1 MLLETLVV
9 GPLAVNCYLVGD
21 ETTREAIVIDPGDD
35 ARNILD
41 TIRRGRLNVKA
52 IVNTHAHFDH
62 VGALGEVREATG
74 APFMLHADEVPI
86 LGAASA
92 SAALWGIKVQQPK
105 PADRLLHEGD
115 EVRVGNLAL
124 KVLFTPGHTPGGICL
139 LGDRCV
145 FVGDTLFQGSIGRT
159 DFPGGDYATLM
170 ASIRDKLL
178 PLPDETV
185 VYAGHGAATTI
196 GQEKQLNPFVRPLI
210 TGRWTV

>member
-9 GPLAVNCYLVGD
+9 GPLAVNCYVIGD
-21 ETTREAIVIDPGDD
+21 ENTREALVIDPGDD
-35 ARNILD
+35 AQNILD
-41 TIRRGRLNVKA
+41 TIRQGRLIVKA

-62 VGALGEVREATG
+62 VGAVESIREASG
-74 APFMLHADEVPI
+74 APFMLHVDEAPI
-86 LGAASA
+86 LSAASQ
-92 SAALWGIKVQQPK
+92 SAAMWGMQVKQPK
-105 PADRLLHEGD
+105 PADRLLREGD
-115 EVRVGNLAL
+115 EVRVGAITF
-124 KVLFTPGHTPGGICL
+124 KVLHTPGHTPGGLCL
-139 LGDRCV
+139 LADQRV

-196 GQEKQLNPFVRPLI
+196 GEEKQFNPFVRPLM
-210 TGRWTV
+210 TGRWEV